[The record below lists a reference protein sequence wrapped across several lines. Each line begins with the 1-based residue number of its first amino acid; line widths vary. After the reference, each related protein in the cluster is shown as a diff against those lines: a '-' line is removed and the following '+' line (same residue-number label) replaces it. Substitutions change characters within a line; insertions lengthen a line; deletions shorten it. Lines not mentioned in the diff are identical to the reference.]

1 MFLSGGGYLYGNM
14 TNDWKLNSENGIYI
28 YPDFVT
34 GYNGVFKDG
43 VMVKGKRIQK
53 KSLNDFSFRPCL
65 QIGVIR
71 NS

>member
-43 VMVKGKRIQK
+43 VMVKGKKIHK
-53 KSLNDFSFRPCL
+53 KILK
-65 QIGVIR
+65 
-71 NS
+71 